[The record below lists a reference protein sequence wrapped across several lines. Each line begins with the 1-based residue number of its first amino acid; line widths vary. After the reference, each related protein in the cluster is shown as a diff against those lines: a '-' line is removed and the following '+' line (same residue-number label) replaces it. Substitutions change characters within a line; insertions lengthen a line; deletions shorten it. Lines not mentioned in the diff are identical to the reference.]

1 MIQEHK
7 DYVKDNM
14 LLFTTSRR
22 FNPGELEQ
30 IFKIYNA
37 VTGEKKKVTGCA
49 RCVTSVKLMV
59 LHHYNKSL

>member
-7 DYVKDNM
+7 DYVRDNM

-22 FNPGELEQ
+22 YNPGELEK
-30 IFKIYNA
+30 IFEIYNA

-49 RCVTSVKLMV
+49 RCVSATKLMV